1 AIYASLTSIESI
13 IGAHVWAE
21 VAPPSDPPVTI
32 LLSDNGQGADRF
44 QLDGVY
50 SGFFTQ
56 YAGNGRYSV
65 RVFADNVDYTAEL
78 GAQFKDGPGIQSDNN
93 SAMALPYDM
102 LTSDE
107 SGMVAREMTNP
118 DAKLGYNFER
128 VTSVGAFELSG
139 YEAGDNIGPCKVIT
153 LSVTNTG
160 QDPPAIVLGWIAP
173 GDDMDNGSA
182 TSYDLRYS
190 KSPIDE
196 ANFDSA
202 NQVEGMDPPKAAG
215 EEEQYT
221 ILDLDCN
228 TEYYFAIK
236 AIDEA
241 GNKSE
246 MSNVISGQID
256 DVTPPTID
264 SLSANR
270 TVLWPPNHKMV
281 DIGFSLEVI
290 DNCDQ
295 DPQVTIEV
303 TSDEP
308 TATAPGA
315 GGSQYAPD
323 AEITDDTSILL
334 RAERSGEGDG
344 RVYRIAV
351 TATDASGN
359 TSSDTV
365 SVKVNHDKKTE
376 AIDSGQNYD
385 ATEIN

>member
-1 AIYASLTSIESI
+1 
-13 IGAHVWAE
+13 
-21 VAPPSDPPVTI
+21 
-32 LLSDNGQGADRF
+32 
-44 QLDGVY
+44 
-50 SGFFTQ
+50 
-56 YAGNGRYSV
+56 
-65 RVFADNVDYTAEL
+65 
-78 GAQFKDGPGIQSDNN
+78 
-93 SAMALPYDM
+93 
-102 LTSDE
+102 
-107 SGMVAREMTNP
+107 
-118 DAKLGYNFER
+118 
-128 VTSVGAFELSG
+128 
-139 YEAGDNIGPCKVIT
+139 
-153 LSVTNTG
+153 
-160 QDPPAIVLGWIAP
+160 
-173 GDDMDNGSA
+173 
-182 TSYDLRYS
+182 
-190 KSPIDE
+190 
-196 ANFDSA
+196 
-202 NQVEGMDPPKAAG
+202 MDPPKAAG